1 MGRAAISPP
10 LSEGARGGAGRLA
23 GGGGGRGGGGGGR
36 LGAAGG
42 RAVGGFGG
50 GPFGGGGL
58 GAGGGTIV
66 AAAMP
71 SNQKKEGNND
81 HFVRRILF
89 NSYRCFLFAPFG
101 VKPPASPLNVPFAV
115 IVLWKGSNARAIS
128 DKVRRATQGSAEKR
142 GGWRFSS
149 VLQSTSRHGSL
160 VHSYVQPTQESQ
172 MLKKRNETML
182 FASSF
187 THSMI
192 VNV

>member
-1 MGRAAISPP
+1 MGREAISPP
-10 LSEGARGGAGRLA
+10 SSEGARGVAGRLA

-71 SNQKKEGNND
+71 SNQKREGNND

-89 NSYRCFLFAPFG
+89 NSLYRFLFAPFG
-101 VKPPASPLNVPFAV
+101 VKPPASPFNVPFAV
-115 IVLWKGSNARAIS
+115 IVLRIGSRVRTIS
-128 DKVRRATQGSAEKR
+128 DKVHLATQ
-142 GGWRFSS
+142 
-149 VLQSTSRHGSL
+149 
-160 VHSYVQPTQESQ
+160 
-172 MLKKRNETML
+172 
-182 FASSF
+182 
-187 THSMI
+187 
-192 VNV
+192 

>member
-101 VKPPASPLNVPFAV
+101 VKPPASPFNVPFAV
-115 IVLWKGSNARAIS
+115 IV
-128 DKVRRATQGSAEKR
+128 
-142 GGWRFSS
+142 
-149 VLQSTSRHGSL
+149 
-160 VHSYVQPTQESQ
+160 
-172 MLKKRNETML
+172 
-182 FASSF
+182 
-187 THSMI
+187 SMI